1 MMFPD
6 RLLDHAG
13 PGRPCA
19 TATVRMAFRHR
30 DVVGARD
37 EKTFAAQWLAYAS
50 PCRRFAAD
58 LAIDCAR
65 LGAGVVRTTFT
76 VEDFHLILLAG
87 LPAHP
92 CFLPVRGAGPP
103 PTRPAIKRWRGS
115 FSFLVSSWQ
124 GTRPSPKARSS
135 RLPRAPFQR
144 QIAATNS
151 NGGSAWISASP
162 TKFVRSSPPYALW
175 CATRSCRSK
184 KSTRRR

>member
-92 CFLPVRGAGPP
+92 CLF
-103 PTRPAIKRWRGS
+103 PARLKK
-115 FSFLVSSWQ
+115 F
-124 GTRPSPKARSS
+124 PARLH
-135 RLPRAPFQR
+135 REFFRRVL
-144 QIAATNS
+144 NS
-151 NGGSAWISASP
+151 NIFSARILTISAESGKIP
-162 TKFVRSSPPYALW
+162 
-175 CATRSCRSK
+175 C
-184 KSTRRR
+184 

>member
-6 RLLDHAG
+6 RPLDHAG

-65 LGAGVVRTTFT
+65 LGGRCGAHDLHRR
-76 VEDFHLILLAG
+76 G
-87 LPAHP
+87 LSPHTPRRSPGAPLFSPCSRRRPPAHP
-92 CFLPVRGAGPP
+92 
-103 PTRPAIKRWRGS
+103 
-115 FSFLVSSWQ
+115 
-124 GTRPSPKARSS
+124 
-135 RLPRAPFQR
+135 PRDE
-144 QIAATNS
+144 TLE
-151 NGGSAWISASP
+151 G
-162 TKFVRSSPPYALW
+162 
-175 CATRSCRSK
+175 
-184 KSTRRR
+184 

>member
-92 CFLPVRGAGPP
+92 CIFPARRKKIPCSPAQGILPQDPRIQGLFGAHLTQKASISLQIRCAQGIFGRGFGLWARETGSNPLRGHDPAAKPARNAAIVRA
-103 PTRPAIKRWRGS
+103 AS
-115 FSFLVSSWQ
+115 
-124 GTRPSPKARSS
+124 AR
-135 RLPRAPFQR
+135 RLAPD
-144 QIAATNS
+144 T
-151 NGGSAWISASP
+151 
-162 TKFVRSSPPYALW
+162 
-175 CATRSCRSK
+175 
-184 KSTRRR
+184 